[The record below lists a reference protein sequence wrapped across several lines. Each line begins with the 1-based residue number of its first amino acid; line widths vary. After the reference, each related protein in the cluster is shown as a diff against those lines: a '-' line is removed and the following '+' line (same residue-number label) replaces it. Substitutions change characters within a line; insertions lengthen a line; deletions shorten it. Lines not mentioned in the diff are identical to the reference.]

1 MCEDCFTHT
10 SIVCADQSCC
20 LYFWEQNVF
29 NQGLFS
35 HWLTLNHVIKLYVY
49 HLWHLQQGSSEGVQS
64 NLVSCHIFLVI
75 LLIYLGEWNKIYNE
89 PCFLSGHVLFLSW
102 FVRYSSSISWRSLRL
117 QLDLRSAGEWQIF
130 ISFLQLACV
139 RGQNEGAGVISLDWK
154 CCGGCARHRW
164 TRRAWTVCSNPNC
177 VSMSLCVCIAHLAV
191 TLKLNVE
198 TTWWTDPDLLAIDW
212 HNPTN

>member
-1 MCEDCFTHT
+1 MFIICDICNRVVVRVYNPIWFPVIR
-10 SIVCADQSCC
+10 SLCMWIGV
-20 LYFWEQNVF
+20 
-29 NQGLFS
+29 
-35 HWLTLNHVIKLYVY
+35 WLDL
-49 HLWHLQQGSSEGVQS
+49 
-64 NLVSCHIFLVI
+64 LVI
-75 LLIYLGEWNKIYNE
+75 LLIYLDEWNKIYNE

-164 TRRAWTVCSNPNC
+164 TLRAWTVCSNC
-177 VSMSLCVCIAHLAV
+177 VSMFLCVCIAHLAV